1 MAISVTKT
9 SLFGKKFLLSNN
21 KQYLINFVLLQ
32 SLVLKEGSKNYV
44 NWIETPI
51 PMYFEV
57 YLYNW
62 DNPNDLG
69 SKTIKPH
76 FTQKGPYVFKEV
88 HKRVGLDWND
98 NSTVSYNQTRTWH
111 FLPEKSNGSLDDEIT
126 NINVIATTVALIT
139 RQSFALKLAID
150 ALFIEQ
156 NTQLFIKKTAR
167 ELIFDGYND
176 PILEFLKN
184 MKHLLPINLPI
195 PEIPFTKFGWFAER
209 NNSADYDGRFTIF
222 TGADDI
228 NKLGLMNLWN
238 HQKKSPFYR
247 KDCREL
253 KGTTGEL
260 WPPVKKGNDI
270 SVFATD
276 LCRSLTLKYDCEIS
290 KFGLTGSKWS
300 GDDRVFDNGAKYPSQ
315 LCFCTSDEELCP
327 DMPYGVGNMSD
338 CRFGAPAFASFP
350 HFYLAHES
358 FMNAIDGL
366 AAPNKKNDEFYIAL
380 EPTTG
385 IPMEVNAQLQIN
397 ILLQPVSN
405 LL

>member
-1 MAISVTKT
+1 MFFVHNK
-9 SLFGKKFLLSNN
+9 KKFNF
-21 KQYLINFVLLQ
+21 INFILQ

-62 DNPNDLG
+62 DNPNELG
-69 SKTIKPH
+69 STKIKPH

-88 HKRVGLDWND
+88 HKRVGIDWND
-98 NSTVSYNQTRTWH
+98 NSTVSYNQTRNWH
-111 FLPEKSNGSLDDEIT
+111 FIPEKSNGSLDDEIT
-126 NINVIATTVALIT
+126 NINVIATTVALLT
-139 RQSFALKLAID
+139 RQSMALKLAID
-150 ALFIEQ
+150 GLFLEQ
-156 NTQLFIKKTAR
+156 NTQLFLKKTAR

-184 MKHLLPINLPI
+184 MKHLIPINLPI

-228 NKLGLMNLWN
+228 TKLGIMNLWN
-238 HQKKSPFYR
+238 HEKKSPYYR
-247 KDCREL
+247 GDCRNL

-260 WPPVKKGNDI
+260 WPPVKLNEDI
-270 SVFATD
+270 SIFATD
-276 LCRSLTLKYDCEIS
+276 LCRSLTLTYNGELSKY
-290 KFGLTGSKWS
+290 GVTGGKWI
-300 GDDRVFDNGAKYPSQ
+300 GDDSVFDNGAKYPSQ

-327 DMPYGVGNMSD
+327 DMPSGVGNMSD

-350 HFYLAHES
+350 HFYLADES
-358 FMNAIDGL
+358 FVNAVDGL
-366 AAPNKKNDEFYIAL
+366 AAPNKEDDEFYIAL

-385 IPMEVNAQLQIN
+385 IPIDVNAKLQIN

-405 LL
+405 LLYVIF

>member
-1 MAISVTKT
+1 M
-9 SLFGKKFLLSNN
+9 N
-21 KQYLINFVLLQ
+21 LIQLIYLQ
-32 SLVLKEGSKNYV
+32 SLVLKEGSKNYI

-62 DNPNDLG
+62 DNPSELG
-69 SKTIKPH
+69 SHTIKPH

-88 HKRVGLDWND
+88 HKRVGLDWNE

-111 FLPEKSNGSLDDEIT
+111 FIPEKSNGSLDDEIT
-126 NINVIATTVALIT
+126 NLNVIATTVALIARPST
-139 RQSFALKLAID
+139 ALKLLID
-150 ALFIEQ
+150 GLFLEQ

-176 PILEFLKN
+176 PILELLKKIKN
-184 MKHLLPINLPI
+184 SSPFNLPI
-195 PEIPFTKFGWFAER
+195 PDIPFTKFGWFAER

-238 HQKKSPFYR
+238 HKNKSPFYR
-247 KDCREL
+247 KDCRGL

-260 WPPVKKGNDI
+260 WPPVKAGDDI

-276 LCRSLTLKYDCEIS
+276 LCRSLTLKYDGEIS
-290 KFGLTGSKWS
+290 KFGLTGGKWS
-300 GDDRVFDNGAKYPSQ
+300 GDDRVFDNGVKYPSQ
-315 LCFCTSDEELCP
+315 LCFCTSNEEQCP
-327 DMPYGVGNMSD
+327 DMPAGVGNMSD

-350 HFYLAHES
+350 HFYLADKS
-358 FMNAIDGL
+358 FLNAVDGL
-366 AAPNKKNDEFYIAL
+366 AEPNQKDDEFFIAL
-380 EPTTG
+380 EPKTG

-405 LL
+405 LV